1 LYRKGQSRDRSKLN
15 KVRLLRD
22 EQDKMMTFTPKLY
35 STCQTEK
42 GNIFD
47 FLNRQKSFEKRRR
60 EKLEKK
66 LNNSQLTF
74 TPDINPISDF
84 IANEDVKRNSKDKF
98 YRLCKE
104 DFNKIQKKKENL
116 EKFYYSQFNFK
127 PKINDISKIV
137 GADNSLDELAT
148 KKESK
153 KLQEIKR
160 KIIDE
165 ELNQERFQPRI
176 NRDKYEKIQSN
187 YKLDEDIMRNIKEK
201 ENMKKEK
208 LKEIQE

>member
-1 LYRKGQSRDRSKLN
+1 
-15 KVRLLRD
+15 
-22 EQDKMMTFTPKLY
+22 MTFTPKLY